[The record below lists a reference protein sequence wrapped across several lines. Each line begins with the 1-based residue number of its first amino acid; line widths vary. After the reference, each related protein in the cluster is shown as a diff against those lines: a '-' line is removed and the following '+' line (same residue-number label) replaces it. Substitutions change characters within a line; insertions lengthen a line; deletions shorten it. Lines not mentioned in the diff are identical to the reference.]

1 MRTGSD
7 DSVSVTSPDNA
18 RTLDT
23 GVAVGDLDG
32 GGTGSW
38 VKDSDLFVSAGL
50 EMTDG
55 GRG

>member
-7 DSVSVTSPDNA
+7 DSVPVTSPDNA